1 MQHLRTRR
9 VARDTFFAASAVSLA
24 GAGATGFLFEE
35 SPMDM
40 VLLQLVF
47 YGAWSCLVGARVGG
61 WLGAAMEEDCC
72 SDLDMGVTSS
82 MGSIIGTLSA
92 GLVGTALTG
101 LALQVPWLPLWLGA
115 VALTVGHAALGW
127 LRPLVVV
134 RLPHLD
140 ERGRVRAEGALLPP
154 ERQPLR
160 MRDRLALLLTL
171 SLVLILVVTF
181 VMAWMMGGK
190 NLGHPVMMAPMMYGM
205 FGTMLGGMLGGW
217 LAGLL
222 DEHRGHPDHDNP
234 VMVAAM
240 ALMAGMMGGM
250 PSGMIG
256 GMMAVMGM
264 NAVLV
269 TVVAGGLLA
278 VVSWLVVVR
287 GRYRLAAGGP
297 DEPARPPLPSTLTHL
312 PEPGGGDAEHVVGAG
327 GALLRVRGMT
337 CDACVGKVTRHVGA
351 LPGVTRVSVQ
361 LREGVV
367 EVGWAEGFGGIE
379 VVEDRIVRLGYEVAR

>member
-1 MQHLRTRR
+1 MQHLTTRR
-9 VARDTFFAASAVSLA
+9 VARDTFFVASAVSLG
-24 GAGATGFLFEE
+24 GAGLTGFLFEK

-47 YGAWSCLVGARVGG
+47 YGAWACLVGARVGG

-82 MGSIIGTLSA
+82 MGSILGTLSA

-101 LALQVPWLPLWLGA
+101 LALQVPWLPLWVGA
-115 VALTVGHAALGW
+115 VGLTALHALVGW
-127 LRPLVVV
+127 WRPLVMI

-140 ERGRVRAEGALLPP
+140 ERGRVCGPNGLPLAG
-154 ERQPLR
+154 EQQPLR
-160 MRDRLALLLTL
+160 MRDRLAILLTVSVVLLL
-171 SLVLILVVTF
+171 VLTF
-181 VMAWMMGGK
+181 VMAALMGGQ

-205 FGTMLGGMLGGW
+205 FGTMLGGLLGGW

-264 NAVLV
+264 NAVV
-269 TVVAGGLLA
+269 ITVVAGGMLVL
-278 VVSWLVVVR
+278 VSWALVVR
-287 GRYRLAAGGP
+287 GRYRLAVGGS
-297 DEPARPPLPSTLTHL
+297 EEAVRPPLPETRTHL
-312 PEPGGGDAEHVVGAG
+312 ASNTDPVAAVAG

-351 LPGVTRVSVQ
+351 MPGVTRVRVE
-361 LREGVV
+361 LREGLV
-367 EVGWAEGFGGIE
+367 ELSWGEGFGVLADVEERIE
-379 VVEDRIVRLGYEVAR
+379 RLGYEVGR